1 MHKYSI
7 KIDLVFLCFIGGK
20 IKALIYL
27 MKNQK
32 DWSLPNFY
40 LDEEK
45 DIELAS
51 KNVLSKLIYND
62 LSNSSFINFKT
73 KIDDVLPSCISL
85 SYIVINKFEKIR
97 MSYNSKL
104 SDLNWVELNDHPEL
118 NEKQRD
124 IFKKSKIY
132 LENLIKNSPKKV
144 LYFLPKYFT
153 LSELQHSLQILVND
167 NKNFKEKRNFRK
179 WVKQYNNSEGFIKET
194 KKLKYGKHRPAKLFT
209 SL

>member
-1 MHKYSI
+1 
-7 KIDLVFLCFIGGK
+7 
-20 IKALIYL
+20 

-73 KIDDVLPSCISL
+73 KIDDVLPSCISV

-97 MSYNSKL
+97 MSYNSKI

-167 NKNFKEKRNFRK
+167 NKNFKYSPHSNFANFQILKSPLRKAREWVCKIGAHIAIFGLISEEQAEK
-179 WVKQYNNSEGFIKET
+179 T
-194 KKLKYGKHRPAKLFT
+194 KVQSKITSFFT
-209 SL
+209 EK